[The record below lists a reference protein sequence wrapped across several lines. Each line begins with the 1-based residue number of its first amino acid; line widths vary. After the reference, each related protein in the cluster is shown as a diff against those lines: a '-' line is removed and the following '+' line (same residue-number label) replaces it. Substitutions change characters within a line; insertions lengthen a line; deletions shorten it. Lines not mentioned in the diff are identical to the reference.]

1 MAPRLIDIARRSRV
15 SFQTVSAVLG
25 SKCGNTRVSEETRAR
40 ILKAAA
46 ELNYRKN
53 TAGRG
58 LVTGRTFTLGCI
70 VPSLRYP
77 TTACLAEWFQHF
89 AGEIDHGVM
98 ISSLDNHDEMTV
110 SQMKVFSEHCVDGI
124 ILFPTMSNKDVSCI
138 EILRQYKIPFVVSA
152 DVPEYDVTFASF
164 DNFDET
170 YQLTDH
176 ILRQGYR
183 HPALLTS
190 WPTHGATPR
199 LVKGFQ
205 ARLREEGI
213 DTEICPIVHQEQFD
227 GESIRQTLDRVLED
241 PGKVDSM
248 LITDTM
254 VAMQAYLYFQ
264 KKGMEVGRRFG
275 LATGDD
281 TAWFSDSCLSI
292 TCTQFPLPKIAHTL
306 LEMLLRRIEN
316 LNAPRE
322 TEYFK
327 GKLIA
332 RDSTK
337 RTTNL
342 ST

>member
-25 SKCGNTRVSEETRAR
+25 SKGGNTRVSEETRAR

-58 LVTGRTFTLGCI
+58 LATGRTFTLGFI

-98 ISSLDNHDEMTV
+98 IGSLDNHDEMTL

-124 ILFPTMSNKDVSCI
+124 ILNPTMSNKDVSCF
-138 EILRQYKIPFVVSA
+138 EILRQYKIPFVVSS
-152 DVPEYDVTFASF
+152 DVPEYDVSFASF
-164 DNFDET
+164 DNYDEA

-176 ILRQGYR
+176 VLRQGYR
-183 HPALLTS
+183 KPALLTS

-205 ARLREEGI
+205 TRLQEEGI
-213 DTEICPIVHQEQFD
+213 EPETCTIVHQEKFD
-227 GESIRQTLDRVLED
+227 NESIRWTLDRILEH
-241 PGKVDSM
+241 PRRVDSL
-248 LITDTM
+248 LITDVV
-254 VAMQAYLYFQ
+254 VAMQAYLYLQ
-264 KKGMEVGRRFG
+264 KKGMEVGRQFG
-275 LATGDD
+275 LAVGDD

-292 TCTQFPLPKIAHTL
+292 TSIQFPLPKIAHTL
-306 LEMLLRRIEN
+306 LEMLLRRVEN
-316 LNAPRE
+316 HDIPRE
-322 TEYFK
+322 TKYVK
-327 GKLIA
+327 GQLTA

-337 RTTNL
+337 RE
-342 ST
+342 